1 MKKLFMMLY
10 ILFCLPVHAQD
21 LTIIVSSESDGQTTN
36 ARIFGKY
43 MAKHT
48 SPETVSIIK
57 VVPGAAGVNS
67 ANYLYNIAA
76 KDGNTIGIILKN
88 IPIVGAIGG
97 SNIQYDAR
105 KFFWLGSV
113 ADGRKDAVVLVS
125 NKPYDGNELIIGAD
139 NVVSADP
146 INFIKNYSGLNIKR
160 VSGYPNNSAIRLAY
174 ERKEIDAFFS
184 NLLGI
189 KIIHKEWIKTELFL
203 VQMGNGTIR
212 HPELPNT
219 PTMTEL
225 VKDEEGKKLVAVFE
239 TQFTLLRPFLAPPGI
254 PENKKQIL
262 LKAFDLATK
271 DPEYIREAQKISLD
285 VDPIYHVEA
294 QQIVESTYSIP
305 KELLDKLK

>member
-1 MKKLFMMLY
+1 MKKKLILLF
-10 ILFCLPVHAQD
+10 ILLAFPIQAQE
-21 LTIIVSSESDGQTTN
+21 LNIIVSSESDSQTTN

-43 MAKHT
+43 MAKHI

-67 ANYLYNIAA
+67 ANYLYKIAA
-76 KDGNTIGIILKN
+76 KDGNTIGNVLKN

-125 NKPYDGNELIIGAD
+125 NKPYDGKELIVGAE
-139 NVVSADP
+139 NVVSGDP
-146 INFIKNYSGLNIKR
+146 INFVKNYSGLNIKR

-174 ERKEIDAFFS
+174 ERKEIDAVFS

-189 KIIHKEWIKTELFL
+189 KLNHKEWIKTELFL
-203 VQMGNGTIR
+203 IQMGNGTIR

-271 DPEYIREAQKISLD
+271 DPDYIREAQKISLD

-305 KELLDKLK
+305 KELLDKLR

>member
-1 MKKLFMMLY
+1 MMLY

-43 MAKHT
+43 MAKHI

-67 ANYLYNIAA
+67 ANYLYKIAA
-76 KDGNTIGIILKN
+76 KDGNTIGNVLKN

-105 KFFWLGSV
+105 KFFWIGSV

-125 NKPYDGNELIIGAD
+125 NKVYDGNELIVGAD
-139 NVVSADP
+139 NVVSGDP
-146 INFIKNYSGLNIKR
+146 INFVKNYSGLNIKR

-174 ERKEIDAFFS
+174 ERKEIDAVFS

-189 KIIHKEWIKTELFL
+189 KLNHKEWIKTELFL
-203 VQMGNGTIR
+203 IQMGNGTIR

-225 VKDEEGKKLVAVFE
+225 IKDEEGKRLIAIFE

-271 DPEYIREAQKISLD
+271 DPDYIHEAQKISLD